1 MFRDGIPLNENF
13 FALKNKY
20 KKDEFQLRESISN
33 YENGIKEMQE
43 KNEDDKRKIQVLNEE
58 ISQIDKE
65 YHNIGDVSIR
75 NIKEYK

>member
-1 MFRDGIPLNENF
+1 LFRDGIPLNENF